1 MELAEVV
8 CWVFV
13 QLAKLAGVS
22 EAGLD
27 HFYKVLRVCGQWSLL
42 DEAREGRLFSANSAT
57 RQLVRGKD
65 ATLGHFVDHQV
76 RRPSA
81 SCSINNTISIVPRT
95 ISFGSTCHFAS
106 TIYVLGVP
114 PTQTLAVVD
123 LVDRIHSWLSKAAS
137 STCTLLHVFFKG

>member
-1 MELAEVV
+1 M
-8 CWVFV
+8 

-22 EAGLD
+22 DAGLD

-76 RRPSA
+76 RRPPA
-81 SCSINNTISIVPRT
+81 SCGIRDTKYLYSTQAHYFDST
-95 ISFGSTCHFAS
+95 GSS
-106 TIYVLGVP
+106 PYSQYI
-114 PTQTLAVVD
+114 
-123 LVDRIHSWLSKAAS
+123 
-137 STCTLLHVFFKG
+137 